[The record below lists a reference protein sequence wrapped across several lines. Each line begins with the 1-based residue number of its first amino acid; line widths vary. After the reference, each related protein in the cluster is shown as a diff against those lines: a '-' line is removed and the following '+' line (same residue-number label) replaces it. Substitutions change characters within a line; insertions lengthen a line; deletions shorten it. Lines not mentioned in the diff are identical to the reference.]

1 MTKSSRTWGR
11 RKRGERPRAGEPDET
26 PPRKRAEGDVAGE
39 AAEVGGAGNPEPRP
53 RPRQGGDEGP
63 WNPDAEKPRPFK
75 RGERA
80 GREGAAGRERAGGS
94 ERSVVRE
101 RTPMREPQGNRDR
114 QPDFDRPPRREPP
127 ARERRPAPGR
137 ETAARH
143 PSRAMRDRQQ
153 PGGDRWRD
161 AGEPRPPRERGSHRT
176 SSEPPSRRGGPTGG
190 MRPLGHR
197 PRERDPR
204 ESVFDPRGPEARA
217 AGPHRGRRT
226 WDRQPGDPMAD
237 PRRGP
242 MHQGPPPARSARPG
256 RRGTHPLDSPRPP
269 DHDRRSPAGERGGR
283 VARGDRAR
291 RPGRSHAAGATDWN
305 SAPSGW
311 PETGNTRPRS
321 HHTPGAAADRR
332 PRTRATG
339 VGGPPR
345 ARPRHSAPDRDT
357 DARRTPLAARE
368 AIGESAGV
376 LELSDR
382 GFGFLRQARRMYH
395 PTEEDVFVPPQLI
408 RGLKLREG
416 LMLAGPVGRARNGGL
431 ELLELTTINEL
442 PVDAYERLVPL
453 EELTPTDPDERLRF
467 ATGAEPVTTRVID
480 LLTPVGKGQRAL
492 IVAPPRSG
500 KTVLLQ
506 HMAHGI
512 SENHPE
518 VKLKVLLIDER
529 PEEVTDMKRTVRGE
543 VVASSSDMNSD
554 AHVRV
559 AELVLEQS
567 RREVEFGHDVVIF
580 LDSLTRLGRA
590 YNRETGSSGRTLTG
604 GIDARAL
611 ERPKRIF
618 GAARNVEHGGSLT
631 IIATALIDTGSR
643 MDEVI
648 FQEFKGTGNMEM
660 VLDRSI
666 SDMRIWPA
674 VDVRLSGTRKE
685 EKLYTPE
692 ELPRI
697 RELRRQV
704 SSLDP
709 LSAIQEL
716 LKHLDAWEGNEA
728 GKVAGRRATT
738 PVR

>member
-1 MTKSSRTWGR
+1 MR
-11 RKRGERPRAGEPDET
+11 ERPA
-26 PPRKRAEGDVAGE
+26 
-39 AAEVGGAGNPEPRP
+39 
-53 RPRQGGDEGP
+53 
-63 WNPDAEKPRPFK
+63 
-75 RGERA
+75 
-80 GREGAAGRERAGGS
+80 
-94 ERSVVRE
+94 
-101 RTPMREPQGNRDR
+101 
-114 QPDFDRPPRREPP
+114 
-127 ARERRPAPGR
+127 
-137 ETAARH
+137 
-143 PSRAMRDRQQ
+143 
-153 PGGDRWRD
+153 GDRWRD
-161 AGEPRPPRERGSHRT
+161 AGEPRARREHGPHRT
-176 SSEPPSRRGGPTGG
+176 AAEGSERRGGTGG
-190 MRPLGHR
+190 MRPMGNR
-197 PRERDPR
+197 PRERDAR
-204 ESVFDPRGPEARA
+204 ESFFDPPPADARA
-217 AGPHRGRRT
+217 PRRPTRGRPSWDRPPGDAFDAPRRGSMPEGPPRGRGERPDRGRRPT
-226 WDRQPGDPMAD
+226 
-237 PRRGP
+237 
-242 MHQGPPPARSARPG
+242 RSSATG
-256 RRGTHPLDSPRPP
+256 S
-269 DHDRRSPAGERGGR
+269 AG
-283 VARGDRAR
+283 
-291 RPGRSHAAGATDWN
+291 WN

-311 PETGNTRPRS
+311 PASGNSRATDA
-321 HHTPGAAADRR
+321 PGDRR
-332 PRTRATG
+332 HRSRQAG

-345 ARPRHSAPDRDT
+345 TRSRHG
-357 DARRTPLAARE
+357 TPERE
-368 AIGESAGV
+368 AIPRRAPAKPREAVGESAGV

-382 GFGFLRQARRMYH
+382 GFGFLRQAPRMYH
-395 PTEEDVFVPPQLI
+395 PTEEDVFVPPAII
-408 RGLKLREG
+408 RSLKLREG
-416 LMLAGPVGRARNGGL
+416 LMLSGPVGRARNGGL
-431 ELLELTTINEL
+431 ELLDLTAINEL
-442 PVDAYERLVPL
+442 PVEAYERLVPL
-453 EELTPTDPDERLRF
+453 EDLTPTDPDERLRF
-467 ATGAEPVTTRVID
+467 ATGPEPVTTRVVD

-618 GAARNVEHGGSLT
+618 GAARNVENGGSLT

-685 EKLYTPE
+685 EKLYSPE

-716 LKHLDAWEGNEA
+716 LKNLDAWEGNET
-728 GKVAGRRATT
+728 GKPSTRRATS
-738 PVR
+738 PARG

>member
-11 RKRGERPRAGEPDET
+11 RKRGERPRPGELDESLPVRKPVDSAG
-26 PPRKRAEGDVAGE
+26 GE
-39 AAEVGGAGNPEPRP
+39 AAEVGEAGAPESRARSRKSPDEAPFSPDEDRP
-53 RPRQGGDEGP
+53 RPLRRGARTGREPSSAREGS
-63 WNPDAEKPRPFK
+63 PRESGTG
-75 RGERA
+75 GERHP
-80 GREGAAGRERAGGS
+80 
-94 ERSVVRE
+94 VRD
-101 RTPMREPQGNRDR
+101 RHPRREPPASGDR
-114 QPDFDRPPRREPP
+114 QPDFDRPPRRHDPSD
-127 ARERRPAPGR
+127 RERRPAADRGR
-137 ETAARH
+137 T
-143 PSRAMRDRQQ
+143 SRYPASAMRDRQ
-153 PGGDRWRD
+153 PTGDRWRD
-161 AGEPRPPRERGSHRT
+161 SSQPRPYRDRGSHRT
-176 SSEPPSRRGGPTGG
+176 PAETTSRRSGSTSG

-204 ESVFDPRGPEARA
+204 EMPFDPRA
-217 AGPHRGRRT
+217 AETRTPRRPARGRDT
-226 WDRQPGDPMAD
+226 WDRKPGEPVDS
-237 PRRGP
+237 RRGTR
-242 MHQGPPPARSARPG
+242 QEGPPRARPNARLG
-256 RRGTHPLDSPRPP
+256 RRGAPSPHSTLDP
-269 DHDRRSPAGERGGR
+269 DRRSGAEERAGRAERPDR
-283 VARGDRAR
+283 VR
-291 RPGRSHAAGATDWN
+291 RPVRSHTAGPADWN
-305 SAPSGW
+305 PSGW
-311 PETGNTRPRS
+311 PEPGNSRGIPAAPGDRRQRPR
-321 HHTPGAAADRR
+321 PAG
-332 PRTRATG
+332 P
-339 VGGPPR
+339 GGPPR
-345 ARPRHSAPDRDT
+345 ARQRPAPPDRE
-357 DARRTPLAARE
+357 AAPRRAPLKPRE

-395 PTEEDVFVPPQLI
+395 PTEEDVFVPPGLI

-431 ELLELTTINEL
+431 ELLDLATINDL
-442 PVDAYERLVPL
+442 PLEAYEQLVSL

-467 ATGAEPVTTRVID
+467 ATGPEPVTTRVID

-492 IVAPPRSG
+492 IVAPPRTG

-685 EKLYTPE
+685 EKLYSAE

-716 LKHLDAWEGNEA
+716 LKHLDHWEGNEA
-728 GKVAGRRATT
+728 GNPGVRRATT
-738 PVR
+738 PAR

>member
-11 RKRGERPRAGEPDET
+11 RKRGERPRAAESDEAQPGRKQVDNAAAEEAPEVSDAGGPELRTRTRRSTDEAPFIPDEDR
-26 PPRKRAEGDVAGE
+26 PPSSPRGT
-39 AAEVGGAGNPEPRP
+39 RP
-53 RPRQGGDEGP
+53 RREPT
-63 WNPDAEKPRPFK
+63 A
-75 RGERA
+75 RA
-80 GREGAAGRERAGGS
+80 GATGDDHRHAVRDRHPQRAPYAS
-94 ERSVVRE
+94 
-101 RTPMREPQGNRDR
+101 RDR
-114 QPDFDRPPRREPP
+114 QPDLDRRPRRHEHVD
-127 ARERRPAPGR
+127 RERRPAGGPVR
-137 ETAARH
+137 TSRH
-143 PSRAMRDRQQ
+143 PGAPMRDRQ
-153 PGGDRWRD
+153 PTGDHWRD
-161 AGEPRPPRERGSHRT
+161 TGEARRDRERRGSHRPSADAPAHRSG
-176 SSEPPSRRGGPTGG
+176 SSG
-190 MRPLGHR
+190 MRPLARQPRQREAPERFPDPQRADASRR
-197 PRERDPR
+197 P
-204 ESVFDPRGPEARA
+204 A
-217 AGPHRGRRT
+217 RGRR
-226 WDRQPGDPMAD
+226 WDRQPGEPMTD
-237 PRRGP
+237 PRRGTLP
-242 MHQGPPPARSARPG
+242 EG
-256 RRGTHPLDSPRPP
+256 SPRP
-269 DHDRRSPAGERGGR
+269 
-283 VARGDRAR
+283 R
-291 RPGRSHAAGATDWN
+291 RPSRSHTASGDWN
-305 SAPSGW
+305 REPSGW
-311 PETGNTRPRS
+311 PEPGNSRGIPSNPGDRRPHRTRAAGGPPR
-321 HHTPGAAADRR
+321 TRQRPAAADRQ
-332 PRTRATG
+332 PAPHRA
-339 VGGPPR
+339 PPLK
-345 ARPRHSAPDRDT
+345 S
-357 DARRTPLAARE
+357 RE

-395 PTEEDVFVPPQLI
+395 PTDEDVFVPPSLI

-416 LMLAGPVGRARNGGL
+416 LMLAGPVGRARNGGI
-431 ELLELTTINEL
+431 ELLDLATINDL
-442 PVDAYERLVPL
+442 PVEAFERLVPL
-453 EELTPTDPDERLRF
+453 EDLTPTDPDERLRF
-467 ATGAEPVTTRVID
+467 ATGPEPVTTRVVD

-685 EKLYTPE
+685 EKLYSAE

-704 SSLDP
+704 SALDP

-716 LKHLDAWEGNEA
+716 LKNLDFWEGNEA
-728 GKVAGRRATT
+728 GKTAGRRATT
-738 PVR
+738 PAR